1 MSEKSSSDHPVS
13 YVTVKEMPASERPR
27 ERLARVGPQ
36 ALSTAE
42 LLAIILRTGM
52 GGENVLT
59 MARRILATYHGLG
72 GLSRAGFVQMTRERG
87 LGPAKTAQIMAAL
100 ELGRRLMAEAPEER
114 YQIRAPGDAAHLLL
128 PRLSHK
134 EQENFAILYLNT
146 RNQVTDQE
154 MLYKGSLNT
163 SLVRIAEVFRGA
175 VRRNCAAVIV
185 AHNHPSGDPSPSP
198 EDIAL
203 TRRLVD
209 AGKLLEVDV
218 LDHLVIGH
226 NRYISLRERALGFEP
241 E

>member
-1 MSEKSSSDHPVS
+1 
-13 YVTVKEMPASERPR
+13 
-27 ERLARVGPQ
+27 
-36 ALSTAE
+36 
-42 LLAIILRTGM
+42 
-52 GGENVLT
+52 
-59 MARRILATYHGLG
+59 
-72 GLSRAGFVQMTRERG
+72 
-87 LGPAKTAQIMAAL
+87 MAAL

-134 EQENFAILYLNT
+134 EQENFAVLYLNT

-154 MLYKGSLNT
+154 VLYKGSLNT
-163 SLVRIAEVFRGA
+163 SLVRVAEVFRGA

-209 AGKLLEVDV
+209 AGKLLEIDV

-226 NRYISLRERALGFEP
+226 NRYISLRECALGFEP
-241 E
+241 A